1 LRWYTHAE
9 RKTCQ
14 EKACFSNFQA
24 TQNIKEDEGMSEEYV
39 KLLAD
44 LEEEKVLDLTKKRLA
59 AGENPMAILNDTR
72 AGMAVVGKRFA
83 DGEYFLPELV
93 FSGELL
99 NSVTALVKPLLK
111 SGEGAGGQK
120 KLGKVVIGTVAGDIH
135 DIGLNI
141 VEFMLDVNG
150 FDVVNLGVDVPA
162 SKFVEA
168 VKNGKPQVVGLSGF
182 LTPAFDAM
190 KDTVEALDKA
200 GLRKSV
206 KIMIGGGQMDD
217 EVRKYA
223 KADAFGK
230 DAMAAVSLAKQWVG
244 AS

>member
-1 LRWYTHAE
+1 
-9 RKTCQ
+9 
-14 EKACFSNFQA
+14 
-24 TQNIKEDEGMSEEYV
+24 MSEEYV

-44 LEEEKVLDLTKKRLA
+44 LEEEKVVELTKKRIA
-59 AGENPMAILNDTR
+59 DGEDPMAILDDTR
-72 AGMAVVGKRFA
+72 EGMGIVGKRFA

-99 NSVTALVKPLLK
+99 NSVTEIVKPHLTG
-111 SGEGAGGQK
+111 GEGAKQQK
-120 KLGKVVIGTVAGDIH
+120 HGKVVIGTVAGDIH

-150 FDVVNLGVDVPA
+150 FEVTNLGGDVPVQ
-162 SKFVEA
+162 KFVDA
-168 VKNGKPQVVGLSGF
+168 VKEIKPPVLGLSGF

-190 KDTVEALDKA
+190 KETVEALEKA
-200 GLRKSV
+200 GLRKDL

-230 DAMAAVSLAKQWVG
+230 DAMAAVSLSKEWIGVK
-244 AS
+244 